1 MLLTLL
7 LLRYSHR
14 MLTASRRDFI
24 ESQIRNSGAVAVSEL
39 AEHFGVSTSTIR
51 RDLNE
56 LSRLGRLNRVRGG
69 GTIEKDSTP
78 FEQVQ
83 YSLSKSKDLLG
94 VTAANLIK
102 DGEVVI
108 LDIGTTVAQVAKQL
122 RHRRLTVVTAS
133 LAVVDVLRDSL
144 ETELIVLG
152 GVLRNSYLS
161 LVGGITEL
169 ALQQISA
176 DVAVLGASGVSN
188 QGFVLDTTGIEVPI
202 KKAIMAA
209 SDRNIFVLAEDKFP
223 GTGVLQIC
231 HPGEVD
237 TIVTTRREPSAG
249 LEQLRA
255 HSGKVIIA

>member
-1 MLLTLL
+1 
-7 LLRYSHR
+7 
-14 MLTASRRDFI
+14 
-24 ESQIRNSGAVAVSEL
+24 
-39 AEHFGVSTSTIR
+39 
-51 RDLNE
+51 
-56 LSRLGRLNRVRGG
+56 
-69 GTIEKDSTP
+69 
-78 FEQVQ
+78 
-83 YSLSKSKDLLG
+83 
-94 VTAANLIK
+94 
-102 DGEVVI
+102 
-108 LDIGTTVAQVAKQL
+108 
-122 RHRRLTVVTAS
+122 VVTAS

-255 HSGKVIIA
+255 HAGKVVIA